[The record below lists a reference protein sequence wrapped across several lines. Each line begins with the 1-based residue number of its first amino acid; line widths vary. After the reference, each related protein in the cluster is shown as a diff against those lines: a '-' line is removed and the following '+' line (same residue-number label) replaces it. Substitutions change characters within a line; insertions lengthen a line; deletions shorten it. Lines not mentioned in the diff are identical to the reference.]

1 MKVHRISSDNFEDS
15 YLLYYGAGCM
25 GDFLGSLITHS
36 FNKIFNNPVSYHGP
50 DSFYYE
56 PWSKKWL
63 LSDSSGS
70 GFRKFMMAKRN
81 LPVVEDSLELA
92 KMLPSIIDYRK
103 SSKIP
108 FLFVSENLGLYA
120 RPEHPVQNLPNIN
133 FISAKFNIEY
143 KPLYFWLS
151 LYKNS
156 LYARKLSYSSEF
168 EFVEQARKV
177 INSGHYFS
185 ITEKIKDYKQHY
197 EVDMLKLILNN
208 DFQDLDMIKDNIET
222 RNMINVARRD
232 MMEILDF
239 YNLDLY
245 DLKNVDDTKLKAIYH
260 RLQDLIN
267 N

>member
-36 FNKIFNNPVSYHGP
+36 FNKIFDKPVSYHGP

-63 LSDSSGS
+63 LSDSSDNR
-70 GFRKFMMAKRN
+70 FRNFMMAKKN
-81 LPVVEDSLELA
+81 MPTSKGSDELA
-92 KMLPSIIDYRK
+92 KLLTSLSDYKK
-103 SSKIP
+103 SLKIP
-108 FLFVSENLGLYA
+108 FLFVSENLGVYS
-120 RPEHPVQNLPNIN
+120 RPDQPAQILPKIN
-133 FISAKFNIEY
+133 FITAKFSLEY

-151 LYKNS
+151 LYKNVLHS
-156 LYARKLSYSSEF
+156 KKMTHSSET
-168 EFVEQARKV
+168 EFITQANR
-177 INSGHYFS
+177 IMSSGYYFP
-185 ITEKIKDYKQHY
+185 ITQKIQEFKKHY
-197 EVDMLKLILNN
+197 EVDMMKLILNN
-208 DFQDLDMIKDNIET
+208 DVQDLDIIYSDSET
-222 RNMINVARRD
+222 KNMINLARRD
-232 MMEILDF
+232 MIEILDF

-245 DLKNVDDTKLKAIYH
+245 DLKNIDDAKLKAIYH